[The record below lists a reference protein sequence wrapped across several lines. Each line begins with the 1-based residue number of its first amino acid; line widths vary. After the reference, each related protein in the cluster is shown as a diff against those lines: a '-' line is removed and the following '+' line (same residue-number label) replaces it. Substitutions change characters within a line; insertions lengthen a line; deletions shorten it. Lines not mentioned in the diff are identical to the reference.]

1 MSEKDSIFNSKFHK
15 FSSICG
21 LKIKSKSCNN
31 LNEYTDNVS
40 SQKNRSN
47 SFVFSL
53 DSLEDDKILKMG
65 MKKYDSSDSLISICT
80 IESIPEDFDL
90 AVLFLTLMFVEPCKR
105 RRLMKLLR
113 NKCKLG
119 GAIVVFDKLEPI
131 SGYPAT
137 IFYRLTLAGKKAA
150 GTNPNEII
158 EKELSLSGV
167 QRPINESQ
175 LCGDSHLWFKYGD
188 FAGWLIEKEC

>member
-15 FSSICG
+15 FSSIYG

-53 DSLEDDKILKMG
+53 DSLEDDKIIKMG

-80 IESIPEDFDL
+80 IESIPENFDFTSQPKSLPIPIEKSKKFDSSDSL
-90 AVLFLTLMFVEPCKR
+90 LSISSSRSFDSLKNLINSEFKDETHLKVPTKR
-105 RRLMKLLR
+105 RIRDSQIEISKSPQIKDVLKL
-113 NKCKLG
+113 
-119 GAIVVFDKLEPI
+119 
-131 SGYPAT
+131 
-137 IFYRLTLAGKKAA
+137 
-150 GTNPNEII
+150 
-158 EKELSLSGV
+158 LSLSPDLKLV
-167 QRPINESQ
+167 H
-175 LCGDSHLWFKYGD
+175 DFKK
-188 FAGWLIEKEC
+188 I